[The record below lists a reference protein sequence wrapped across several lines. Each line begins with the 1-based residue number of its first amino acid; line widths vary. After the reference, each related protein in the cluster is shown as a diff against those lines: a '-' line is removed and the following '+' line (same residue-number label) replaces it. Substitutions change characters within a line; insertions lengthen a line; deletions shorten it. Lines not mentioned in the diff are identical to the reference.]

1 MLLFVS
7 GDLQVERSS
16 IPTHYLLDSPPPES
30 KKAEMWVQQLNSP
43 SAKVKNA
50 SSCTST
56 SPSTFT
62 EHHTDNFTVSVK
74 IKVTLEKA
82 TKAQR
87 VCRGVALIYIFKL
100 GATCWWVVNATPR
113 PLYALRNI
121 RYPLYR
127 RLGGAQGRS
136 GLVRKISPPPGFDPR
151 TVQPVACRFTDSATP
166 AAG

>member
-16 IPTHYLLDSPPPES
+16 IPTHYLLESPPPES

-87 VCRGVALIYIFKL
+87 GSKCIALLFL
-100 GATCWWVVNATPR
+100 QPR
-113 PLYALRNI
+113 
-121 RYPLYR
+121 
-127 RLGGAQGRS
+127 
-136 GLVRKISPPPGFDPR
+136 
-151 TVQPVACRFTDSATP
+151 C
-166 AAG
+166 